1 MREWGF
7 RIVAIAASLL
17 LFECALRTADQP
29 RYDTCWVAG
38 NEFWIED
45 PVLGFGYQPGTSV
58 AGGVV
63 NDLGLRGPLPAVEK
77 PAGTRRILYVG
88 DSTASGF
95 GVDDDEAFWSL
106 ATRAVAERD
115 PTHAVEPLVA
125 AAPGYSSY
133 QNRVLV
139 ERFAPYAADWAVLY
153 VGAHNDER
161 RRSYYEDAEIPAR
174 AARRRA
180 AWHDVRVLRAGE
192 FLIDRIGRWW
202 SKQSSDPLAYRRVPP
217 VVFEQNLRAMIASL
231 RAAGVKPLLL
241 IPPAAETMLERY
253 PSVPTYQAI
262 LKRVA
267 QQEQV
272 PSVALQPLFA
282 HYDPAEVYLPN
293 DDFHP
298 SPLGHRLIAG
308 AVADAIAPAGS
319 AK

>member
-1 MREWGF
+1 MREWAF
-7 RIVAIAASLL
+7 RIVVIAASLL
-17 LFECALRTADQP
+17 LGECALRIADQP

-63 NDLGLRGPLPAVEK
+63 NAFGLRGPLPDVEK

-106 ATRAVAERD
+106 ATRAVAEREAV
-115 PTHAVEPLVA
+115 PVEPLVA

-139 ERFAPYAADWAVLY
+139 ERFAPYAPDWAVLY

-161 RRSYYEDAEIPAR
+161 RRGYYEDAEIPAR
-174 AARRRA
+174 AARRHA
-180 AWHDVRVLRAGE
+180 AWHDVRLLRAGE
-192 FLIDRIGRWW
+192 FLVDRIGRWW
-202 SKQSSDPLAYRRVPP
+202 SKQSKDPLANRRVPP
-217 VVFEQNLRAMIASL
+217 DAFEENLRAMIASL

-241 IPPAAETMLERY
+241 VPPHAETLLDRY
-253 PSVPTYQAI
+253 PSVATYRAI
-262 LKRVA
+262 LERVA

-272 PSVALQPLFA
+272 PSVALQPIFA
-282 HYDPAEVYLPN
+282 AHDAADLYQPN

-308 AVADAIAPAGS
+308 AIAEAIAPEQN
-319 AK
+319 